1 VAPHAFAGANAY
13 YSERDEALCF
23 GYFPAK
29 SGKKMVYAC
38 LSRDVVA
45 HETTHAILD
54 GLRTRYTEPSSPD
67 QSAFHEGFSDVVAL
81 LSVFANK
88 DVVDAL
94 LPRGRRP
101 DTVPRSQLKPEALKQ
116 SALLGL
122 AKEMGAEMQLAR
134 GSALRRS
141 VELPPGNHFEKAEYE
156 EPHLRGEIFA
166 AAVLNAF
173 VEVWA
178 QRMKRLGVVARG
190 EVARERAVEDG
201 ADVAER
207 LLTIVIRAIDYA
219 PPVDLRFCDYLSS
232 LLTADLELYPDD
244 SRYHFRKIIRA
255 SFKAYAIV
263 PASDYANEGAWD
275 PFDDKVSLHGNH
287 FESLQ
292 SNPEEM
298 FRFVWENQKALRLY
312 PGAYC
317 RVQSVRPSMRQGPD
331 GFFLRETVA
340 EYTELLDLKVSELS
354 SVRVPARGHL
364 QATRV
369 RSPEGLDRQQS
380 LTLYGGGTLIFD
392 EFGRLKYHIKNSL
405 DSHQQSARLESLTAM
420 GAFDD
425 GDHQSR
431 ISQLHLRRATGAMR
445 I

>member
-1 VAPHAFAGANAY
+1 MTVIAQDPGVVVGGKILRTRVEIPNEVLRAGPEGYRVRVIDYDSTTRTLYKPNDFDAVDRYEKASDDQLLSDPGFHAQNSYALVMSTLSRFEYALGRRVGWSIDGHQLKVAPHAFAGANAY

-173 VEVWA
+173 V
-178 QRMKRLGVVARG
+178 
-190 EVARERAVEDG
+190 
-201 ADVAER
+201 
-207 LLTIVIRAIDYA
+207 
-219 PPVDLRFCDYLSS
+219 
-232 LLTADLELYPDD
+232 
-244 SRYHFRKIIRA
+244 
-255 SFKAYAIV
+255 
-263 PASDYANEGAWD
+263 
-275 PFDDKVSLHGNH
+275 
-287 FESLQ
+287 
-292 SNPEEM
+292 
-298 FRFVWENQKALRLY
+298 
-312 PGAYC
+312 
-317 RVQSVRPSMRQGPD
+317 
-331 GFFLRETVA
+331 
-340 EYTELLDLKVSELS
+340 
-354 SVRVPARGHL
+354 
-364 QATRV
+364 
-369 RSPEGLDRQQS
+369 
-380 LTLYGGGTLIFD
+380 
-392 EFGRLKYHIKNSL
+392 
-405 DSHQQSARLESLTAM
+405 
-420 GAFDD
+420 
-425 GDHQSR
+425 
-431 ISQLHLRRATGAMR
+431 
-445 I
+445 